1 MLTLQTSTPDTT
13 GYMILG
19 YVVILG
25 VMLLYLGSMLLRNRS
40 LKQDLEML
48 NELDQQ
54 EEKK

>member
-1 MLTLQTSTPDTT
+1 
-13 GYMILG
+13 
-19 YVVILG
+19 
-25 VMLLYLGSMLLRNRS
+25 MLLRNRS